1 MSSKPSKA
9 RKASKPEV
17 NALSPLDSQTEDY
30 DRETP
35 LTKGEISRL
44 NMLGYKNADI
54 DVLYLDEARQRL
66 ARKEA
71 NPGSSAYLKQQI
83 NPLTG
88 VKGSSPIEGH
98 YDNETIEARNT
109 GKEANSYIITDE
121 WQNKGRDA
129 GGMLFDQ
136 LDKPYRDANPD
147 YVFRWLSPEV
157 VKLLGDDGFQAMP
170 GKDGGKVMCADSWL
184 AFKPRSV
191 QEEETARLRETI
203 NAPFE
208 DMGRPQTVELS
219 SVRSAPRPVQTV
231 ESTIRRGEET
241 PHYTQ
246 IG

>member
-9 RKASKPEV
+9 RKAEV
-17 NALSPLDSQTEDY
+17 NALSPLESESAAL
-30 DRETP
+30 DRPEMN
-35 LTKGEISRL
+35 RL
-44 NMLGYKNADI
+44 YALGYKKTDI
-54 DVLYLDEARQRL
+54 EALSTDEARYRIEKKL
-66 ARKEA
+66 PM
-71 NPGSSAYLKQQI
+71 PGSKKFLAQQV

-88 VKGSSPIEGH
+88 VVGSSPIEGH
-98 YDNETIEARNT
+98 YDNETIEARNV

-136 LDKPYRDANPD
+136 LDRPYREANPD

-184 AFKPRSV
+184 AFKPRYV

-208 DMGRPQTVELS
+208 DMGGPKTVELS